1 MSMANGVTPP
11 TPARGLTTTI
21 TAALTARRPAEPTP
35 TMQPVPRAAIR
46 AGEVTIPTPA
56 RRKRVTTARSTL
68 LPAAPVAWRVAKPT
82 TQRQEDMPTAPACR
96 PQAPKDG
103 RFLLTP
109 GRSAILKRVRLPQ
122 GDRLLCPTQTPAQA
136 KPLLLQRA
144 PAQAEPQPGVRRLTP
159 IQQRERRKLTARRRS
174 IIITMPMS
182 TVTCTRTP
190 AMAGK
195 STTP

>member
-21 TAALTARRPAEPTP
+21 TAALTARRLAGPTP

-46 AGEVTIPTPA
+46 AGEATILTPA
-56 RRKRVTTARSTL
+56 RRKRVKTARSTL
-68 LPAAPVAWRVAKPT
+68 PPAAPVTWRMAKAT
-82 TQRQEDMPTAPACR
+82 TQRQGDMPTAPVCR
-96 PQAPKDG
+96 LQAPKDG

-109 GRSAILKRVRLPQ
+109 ARSAILKPVRLPQ
-122 GDRLLCPTQTPAQA
+122 GDRLQCPTQTPVQA

-159 IQQRERRKLTARRRS
+159 IRPRAKRKL
-174 IIITMPMS
+174 
-182 TVTCTRTP
+182 
-190 AMAGK
+190 MAQ
-195 STTP
+195 PQ